1 MPLRGRP
8 PLRHLL
14 VLIPALFAII
24 DETMEVIMG
33 AAFANLLLTLWI
45 IHAADSPQTIID
57 QAIKARGG
65 SDQLG
70 QIKAFQA
77 KTKGHIYVGESALS
91 FTTTIQ
97 SQLPDQYT
105 HVIDYQ
111 RDG

>member
-1 MPLRGRP
+1 
-8 PLRHLL
+8 
-14 VLIPALFAII
+14 
-24 DETMEVIMG
+24 MG

-77 KTKGHIYVGESALS
+77 KTHFLS
-91 FTTTIQ
+91 RRQ
-97 SQLPDQYT
+97 SRASSPINT
-105 HVIDYQ
+105 ST
-111 RDG
+111 